1 VTVELRPARV
11 RDARALAALYR
22 AERAFLAPFEPLR
35 DPSFFTEDGQRRSL
49 ERTSELRA
57 AGALERFLI
66 LDGGTPVGVLA
77 ISNIVRNAFQS
88 ANVGYFVAKE
98 HNGRGVATRAVGL
111 GVEWAFDSA
120 GLHRLEAGT
129 LVDNVGS
136 QRVLEKNGFARIG
149 LAPRYLKIAG
159 AWRDHILFQVTV
171 EDPGPSG

>member
-1 VTVELRPARV
+1 VTVALRPARV
-11 RDARALAALYR
+11 RDAAALAALYR

-49 ERTSELRA
+49 QRTSELRA

-66 LDGGTPVGVLA
+66 LDDGAPVGVLA
-77 ISNIVRNAFQS
+77 VSNIVRNAFQS
-88 ANVGYFVAKE
+88 ANVGYFVAKD

-136 QRVLEKNGFARIG
+136 QRVLEKNGFTRIG
-149 LAPRYLKIAG
+149 LAPRYLRIAG
-159 AWRDHILFQVTV
+159 AWRDHVLFQLTI
-171 EDPGPSG
+171 EDAPPA